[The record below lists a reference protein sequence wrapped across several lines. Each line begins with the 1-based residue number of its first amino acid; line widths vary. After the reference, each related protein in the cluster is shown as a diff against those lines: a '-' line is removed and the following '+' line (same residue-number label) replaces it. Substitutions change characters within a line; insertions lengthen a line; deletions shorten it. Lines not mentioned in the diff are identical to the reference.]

1 MLSVMT
7 TKMTIGE
14 KMVWAVR
21 FARALDSGGGGGIAA
36 KKAAQAVQALRR
48 PATRQM
54 FREDDEV
61 FDAQAAVAMVD
72 EMLQP
77 DGWINDPFARLDQ
90 IGADPDHLSHA
101 VVREAIDGKID
112 PLEFPPRDRLLEIR
126 RRATGGDQSGWLD
139 DLEFL
144 LKLAVDQD
152 DPYEDGPS
160 DPEALAA
167 RIQAMVLGNAWEDY
181 LPRPP
186 TPPREPRKRPAPIG
200 PLIKV
205 DVYECAEGHPGV
217 RVEVERVPGSDD
229 TKVGAYMEMERGAP
243 TCPNCERDMVQ
254 VERKLRKMK

>member
-1 MLSVMT
+1 MT

-77 DGWINDPFARLDQ
+77 DGWINDPFARLDA
-90 IGADPDHLSHA
+90 IGADPNHPSYA
-101 VVREAIDGKID
+101 VVREAIESKID
-112 PLEFPPRDRLLEIR
+112 PPTPRDRLLEIR
-126 RRATGGDQSGWLD
+126 KQAQGNSRWLD

-186 TPPREPRKRPAPIG
+186 APPREPRKRPAPIG

-229 TKVGAYMEMERGAP
+229 AKVGAHMEMEWGAP